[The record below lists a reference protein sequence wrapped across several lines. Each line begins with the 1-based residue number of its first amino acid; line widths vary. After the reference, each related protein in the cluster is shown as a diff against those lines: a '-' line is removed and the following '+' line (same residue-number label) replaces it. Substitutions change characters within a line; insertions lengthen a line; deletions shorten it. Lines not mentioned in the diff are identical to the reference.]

1 MYKNL
6 IIITFTLLLL
16 NNCGYSPIYSKNIDQ
31 KLNIELVNFKGD
43 REINNS
49 IKYNLKRYNNQVSEL
64 KFLIDINTEYAKNSE
79 TKNLAG
85 NTISYNLTASVTF
98 NVTYRDE
105 KKVFNFTEKS
115 TLKNIASQIDE
126 DTYENN
132 IKKNIGELFS
142 NRLIMQLINI
152 K

>member
-6 IIITFTLLLL
+6 LLLLISFFLL

-31 KLNIELVNFKGD
+31 KLNIELVDFSGD

-49 IKYNLKRYNNQVSEL
+49 IKFNLKRYNYQGDEL
-64 KFLIDINTEYAKNSE
+64 KFFIETNSEYTKSTE

-85 NTISYNLTASVTF
+85 DTIAYNLSSSVTF
-98 NVTYRDE
+98 TVLYGKD
-105 KKVFNFTEKS
+105 KKIFKFNEKS

-126 DTYENN
+126 DIYETN
-132 IKKNIGELFS
+132 IKKNFGELFS
-142 NRLIMQLINI
+142 NRLIMQLIRL

>member
-6 IIITFTLLLL
+6 LLLLISFFLL

-31 KLNIELVNFKGD
+31 KLNIELVDFSGD

-49 IKYNLKRYNNQVSEL
+49 IKFNLKRYNYQGNEL
-64 KFLIDINTEYAKNSE
+64 KFFIETNSEYTKSTE

-85 NTISYNLTASVTF
+85 DTIAYNLSSSVTF
-98 NVTYRDE
+98 TVLYGKD
-105 KKVFNFTEKS
+105 KKIFKFNEKS

-126 DTYENN
+126 DIYETN
-132 IKKNIGELFS
+132 IKKNFGELFS
-142 NRLIMQLINI
+142 NRLIMQLIRL

>member
-6 IIITFTLLLL
+6 LLLLISFFLL

-31 KLNIELVNFKGD
+31 KLNIELVDFSGD

-49 IKYNLKRYNNQVSEL
+49 IKFNLKRYNYQGNESKFFIETNSEYT
-64 KFLIDINTEYAKNSE
+64 KSTE

-85 NTISYNLTASVTF
+85 DTIAYNLSSSVTF
-98 NVTYRDE
+98 TVLYGKD
-105 KKVFNFTEKS
+105 KKIFKFNEKS

-126 DTYENN
+126 DIYETN
-132 IKKNIGELFS
+132 IKKNFGELFS
-142 NRLIMQLINI
+142 NRLIMQLIRL

>member
-1 MYKNL
+1 MIKKLL
-6 IIITFTLLLL
+6 ILISFLFLI
-16 NNCGYSPIYSKNIDQ
+16 YSCSYEPIYSKKNEF
-31 KLNIELVNFKGD
+31 NFSIEKISFEGD

-49 IKYNLKRYNNQVSEL
+49 IKYNLKRYNIQTNEP
-64 KFLIDINTEYAKNSE
+64 KFFVETNSVYTKNSE

-85 NTISYNLTASVTF
+85 DTISYNLSASVIF
-98 NVTYRDE
+98 NVTYGDN
-105 KKVFNFTEKS
+105 KKVFKFNEKS

-126 DTYENN
+126 NTYETN

-142 NRLIMQLINI
+142 NKLIMQLINM

>member
-6 IIITFTLLLL
+6 LLILISFLFL
-16 NNCGYSPIYSKNIDQ
+16 NNCGYSPIYSKNIDH
-31 KLNIELVNFKGD
+31 KLNIELVNFEGD

-49 IKYNLKRYNNQVSEL
+49 IKYNLKRYNIQTNEP
-64 KFLIDINTEYAKNSE
+64 KFFVETNSVYTKNSE

-85 NTISYNLTASVTF
+85 DTISYNLSASVIF
-98 NVTYRDE
+98 NVTYGDN
-105 KKVFNFTEKS
+105 KKVFKFNEKS

-126 DTYENN
+126 NTYETN

-142 NRLIMQLINI
+142 NKLIMQLINM